1 MKHKIKIT
9 LLLFVA
15 SAALMIGCNQ
25 SANHTPKVKDVNLEI
40 AKLDEIR
47 GNISL
52 KTNEIYNSIENL
64 LSNETE
70 NSLVGDFRVSALNI
84 KQRTDEMIAFIQD
97 IKIEVIRAV
106 EGEDTPAINGKEI
119 KTLYKL
125 NNTKIPTEVLVGK
138 NEDGK
143 AYLIKYL
150 FQDYKAFLIET
161 VRNDSL
167 ITNSI
172 NNILNTDDQKNK
184 NSEIETWEKY
194 TFQGQS
200 MGSVIIELTQLQNNV
215 KSAELE
221 VLSFVQ
227 NEMNEKIKLNN

>member
-1 MKHKIKIT
+1 M
-9 LLLFVA
+9 
-15 SAALMIGCNQ
+15 
-25 SANHTPKVKDVNLEI
+25 NLEI

-52 KTNEIYNSIENL
+52 KTDEIYNSIENL
-64 LSNETE
+64 FSKETD
-70 NSLVGDFRVSALNI
+70 NSLISDYRISALNI
-84 KQRTDEMIAFIQD
+84 KQRTDEMIDFIQS
-97 IKIEVIRAV
+97 IKIEIIKAV
-106 EGEDTPAINGKEI
+106 EGENSPAINGFEI
-119 KTLYKL
+119 NSAKMVKTK
-125 NNTKIPTEVLVGK
+125 NTKVPFEILIGK

-143 AYLIKYL
+143 AYYIKAL
-150 FQDYKAFLIET
+150 SQDYKAFLIET

-167 ITNSI
+167 ITKSI
-172 NNILNTDDQKNK
+172 NDILNTDDQKNK
-184 NSEIETWEKY
+184 NSETETWEKY

-227 NEMNEKIKLNN
+227 NEMNEKSKLNN